1 VADERVLSQRELN
14 RALLGRQ
21 LLLERTRTTLPDVL
35 ERMGGLQA
43 QYAPAMY
50 VGVWSRLA
58 GFQRDDLTRA
68 LEQRD
73 VVQGTLLRVTIHLV
87 SARDYWSFVLPVREA
102 RRTWWLRAQP
112 QADRP
117 TAAGLSEAAERLR
130 HRLQA
135 GPAKRAEI
143 EELLGKTHA
152 SGVGLWLDL
161 VRVPPSGTWERRRAD
176 LFDAAERWLGPPTV
190 VEADA
195 AEVLIRRYLG
205 GFGPSRPSDIATWA
219 GLPVREVTGVLDR
232 LSLRRFRDASGQL
245 LVDVRDGL
253 LPPADTVAPVRFLSV
268 WDASLLVHARQ
279 KAIVPE
285 EYRPIIFHTKNPHSV
300 STLLVDGAVAGSWRY
315 DRGKI
320 VVEPFRP
327 LSKATQREV
336 REEADRLAAFHAG

>member
-14 RALLGRQ
+14 RALLARQ
-21 LLLERTRTTLPDVL
+21 LLLERTHTTLPDVL

-50 VGVWSRLA
+50 VGVWSRLE

-68 LEQRD
+68 LEQRR

-87 SARDYWSFVLPVREA
+87 SAGDYWSFVLPVREA

-117 TAAGLSEAAERLR
+117 TAAGISEAADRLR
-130 HRLQA
+130 DRLQD

-143 EELLGKTHA
+143 ETLLGKTHA
-152 SGVGLWLDL
+152 AGVGLWLDL

-176 LFDAAERWLGPPTV
+176 LFDTAETWLGPPTV
-190 VEADA
+190 GQEDA

-205 GFGPSRPSDIATWA
+205 GFGPARPSDIATWA
-219 GLPVREVTGVLDR
+219 GLPVKEVTSVLDR
-232 LSLRRFRDASGQL
+232 LSLQRFRDESGQL
-245 LVDVRDGL
+245 LVDLPDGL

-268 WDASLLVHARQ
+268 WDASLLVHARG
-279 KAIVPE
+279 KAILPE
-285 EYRPIIFHTKNPHSV
+285 EYRPTIFHTKNPHSV
-300 STLLVDGAVAGSWRY
+300 STFLVDGAVAGSWRY
-315 DRGKI
+315 DQGEI

-327 LSKATQREV
+327 LRQATRRAV
-336 REEADRLAAFHAG
+336 REEADRLAVLHAG